1 MRYWLTAGPGNLGVT
16 PDGCTT
22 ALYIL
27 VFGGLPSDPAWS
39 RDGIAEATVPT
50 SLVPLKPRM
59 CAASTHARP
68 RPARRRRGRVIAP
81 STCHRLAELKSN
93 NYLLNALTA
102 MAARDR
108 GGKFGIVTQDDGAI
122 HVSATRIVRDD
133 CDLAHVRSIACK
145 AYLTHL
151 RSSSTSKAPYS
162 SRACS
167 TCSSSAPTEFCARRH
182 SSTSCAA
189 APSAGVVLSLN

>member
-59 CAASTHARP
+59 CATSTHARP

-122 HVSATRIVRDD
+122 HDSATRIVVVVVVVVGVV
-133 CDLAHVRSIACK
+133 AHRRPHSCVRSSACEG
-145 AYLTHL
+145 L
-151 RSSSTSKAPYS
+151 
-162 SRACS
+162 SRACK
-167 TCSSSAPTEFCARRH
+167 
-182 SSTSCAA
+182 
-189 APSAGVVLSLN
+189 V

>member
-50 SLVPLKPRM
+50 SLVPPKPRM
-59 CAASTHARP
+59 CAAST
-68 RPARRRRGRVIAP
+68 PAESPRRRAIGP

-145 AYLTHL
+145 AYLTHV

-167 TCSSSAPTEFCARRH
+167 MCSSSAPTESCARRH